1 MKNTY
6 GDIPED
12 VRAKPFLPTMQNW
25 MWKIFK
31 TMGWE
36 KMEKYIHVAEE
47 CAYYFFEDR
56 LNESIKTSQAVYSG
70 KYKESEHA
78 KILSYITAIPPL
90 TIRSDLCQ
98 GTTKLIGGESLD
110 VTWIPVSDFN
120 QEVFMFLNTHLEDGI
135 PVDWWI
141 VNRDDE
147 LLDRRH
153 MKLGY
158 KIRDMSTKI
167 RDFTKF
173 GNKIKDVL
181 MDIRNERTPQWGL
194 SHYIVAPVWTSYA
207 VEEFMASSNFES
219 IAGMYIGWAA
229 KDKFNLPD
237 YCYTLHPWPSI
248 LNMMYMGGM
257 QALIYKLSGLTT
269 KSQFFIQPIEKRTM
283 QHFHDNMPEAVDLM
297 KELYNEG
304 FPYPIQ
310 TIKLTLP
317 NIKKKD
323 QPDIRFQKQYPKGN
337 FITLEDLNITFEDAV
352 NGIFTDITHETDPSE
367 KITESRIISR
377 GIGSGTTF

>member
-1 MKNTY
+1 MNNNY

-31 TMGWE
+31 ALGWE
-36 KMEKYIHVAEE
+36 QMEKYIHVAED

-56 LNESIKTSQAVYSG
+56 LNESISTAQAVYNG
-70 KYKESEHA
+70 KITEHE
-78 KILSYITAIPPL
+78 KVLSYITAIPPL

-110 VTWIPVSDFN
+110 VTWIPLSDFN
-120 QEVFMFLNTHLEDGI
+120 QEVFMLLNTHLEDGI

-158 KIRDMSTKI
+158 KIRDMPTRM

-173 GNKIKDVL
+173 GNKVKSVL
-181 MDIRNERTPQWGL
+181 MDIRNERTPQWNS
-194 SHYIVAPVWTSYA
+194 SHYITAPVWTSYA

-219 IAGMYIGWAA
+219 IAGMYFGWAT
-229 KDKFNLPD
+229 KDKYKLPD

-257 QALIYKLSGLTT
+257 EALIYKLSGLTT
-269 KSQFFIQPIEKRTM
+269 RSQFYIQPIEKRTM
-283 QHFHDNMPEAVDLM
+283 QHFHDNMPSAIDLM
-297 KELYNEG
+297 KESYAEG
-304 FPYPIQ
+304 FPFPIQ
-310 TIKLTLP
+310 TIKLTMP
-317 NIKKKD
+317 NIKSKNAE
-323 QPDIRFQKQYPKGN
+323 IRFQKQYPKGK
-337 FITLEDLNITFEDAV
+337 FIKMEDLNITFEDAV
-352 NGIFTDITHETDPSE
+352 NGIFTNITHETDPSE
-367 KITESRIISR
+367 KIDESRIIS
-377 GIGSGTTF
+377 